1 MAIRHDAIM
10 AGVGGKGALTIAQV
24 LAQAGMSE
32 YKYVLW
38 YPNYTTARRGAPCDA
53 TIILSEEEITSPLVF
68 QVESLILVEPSRL
81 KPFEPRVQSG
91 GLLVVESFGLKDE
104 VERKDVKVIK
114 VPGVEIAAK
123 LGDTQVGN
131 FVLLGAYLKATR
143 VVPPE
148 LIEGEIER
156 RYKGNERMM
165 LLNIKAFEE
174 GLKLG

>member
-1 MAIRHDAIM
+1 
-10 AGVGGKGALTIAQV
+10 
-24 LAQAGMSE
+24 
-32 YKYVLW
+32 
-38 YPNYTTARRGAPCDA
+38 
-53 TIILSEEEITSPLVF
+53 
-68 QVESLILVEPSRL
+68 
-81 KPFEPRVQSG
+81 
-91 GLLVVESFGLKDE
+91 
-104 VERKDVKVIK
+104 
-114 VPGVEIAAK
+114 VEIAAK